1 MSVVAADFEQL
12 SDLYAAERPSYESLA
27 GQLAGA
33 LEEHLRAQGLQPVV
47 LWRAKT
53 VQSFV
58 KKALRNGYADPMAE
72 IGDKAGVRV
81 IVDFEADI
89 EVVREV
95 TQDLCTI
102 FASEAKRDAM
112 AYNELGY
119 LGLHLQV
126 QPRAEA
132 IVAADRDDLLP
143 LSAEIQVHTRA
154 QSAWAVVSHELLY
167 KAPHELSA
175 EIKRGVTRLVAL
187 VELFDAEIA
196 RFRAAIDAD
205 PDHRE
210 LALLASLDDE
220 IVRFTA
226 RRPDLA
232 LSAIVVPPLTR
243 LYGVE
248 PERLYADILKPF
260 IRSHEHE
267 LGALFH
273 AYRDDDRA
281 NPLLFQPEA
290 LLIFDLLKRDPDR
303 LREAWPSDRIPQEL
317 LESLETIWGAEL

>member
-1 MSVVAADFEQL
+1 VAAADFEQL
-12 SDLYAAERPSYESLA
+12 SDRYAAERSSYESLA
-27 GQLAGA
+27 EQLAGA
-33 LEEHLRAQGLQPVV
+33 LEERLRAHGLQPVV
-47 LWRAKT
+47 VWRAKT

-58 KKALRNGYADPMAE
+58 KKALRKGYADPMTE

-89 EVVREV
+89 DVVREV
-95 TQDLCTI
+95 AEELCTI
-102 FASEAKRDAM
+102 VASEAKRDAM

-126 QPRAEA
+126 RARRDA
-132 IVAADRDDLLP
+132 IAAADREELLA
-143 LSAEIQVHTRA
+143 LTAEIQVHTRA
-154 QSAWAVVSHELLY
+154 QSAWAVVAHELLY

-196 RFRAAIDAD
+196 RFRAAVDSD

-210 LALLASLDDE
+210 LAVVARLDDE

-232 LSAIVVPPLTR
+232 LSAMVVPPLVR
-243 LYGVE
+243 VYGVE
-248 PERLYADILKPF
+248 PERLYAEVLEPF

-267 LGALFH
+267 LKVLFD

-290 LLIFDLLKRDPDR
+290 LLIFDLLERDADR
-303 LREAWPSDRIPQEL
+303 LRDAWPADRIPLEL
-317 LESLETIWGAEL
+317 LESLASIWGTEL

>member
-1 MSVVAADFEQL
+1 MSVAAADFEQL
-12 SDLYAAERPSYESLA
+12 SDLYAAERPNYESLA

-33 LEEHLRAQGLQPVV
+33 LEEGLQARGLQPVV

-95 TQDLCTI
+95 AQELCTI
-102 FASEAKRDAM
+102 LASEAKRDAM

-126 QPRAEA
+126 RPCGEIIA
-132 IVAADRDDLLP
+132 AADHDDLLS

-205 PDHRE
+205 PDHQE
-210 LALLASLDDE
+210 LALLAPLDDE

-243 LYGVE
+243 LYSVE
-248 PERLYADILKPF
+248 PERLYADILEPF
-260 IRSHEHE
+260 IRSREHE
-267 LGALFH
+267 LKALFN
-273 AYRDDDRA
+273 AYRDDHRA

-290 LLIFDLLKRDPDR
+290 LLIFDLLERDPDR
-303 LREAWPSDRIPQEL
+303 LREAWPADRIPLEL

>member
-1 MSVVAADFEQL
+1 VADADFEQL
-12 SDLYAAERPSYESLA
+12 SDLYAGERPRYENLA
-27 GQLAGA
+27 KQLAGG
-33 LEEHLRAQGLQPVV
+33 LDEHLRARGIQPVV

-58 KKALRNGYADPMAE
+58 KKALRKAYADPMTE

-89 EVVREV
+89 EVVRDVAEE
-95 TQDLCTI
+95 LCTI
-102 FASEAKRDAM
+102 VASEAKRDAM

-126 QPRAEA
+126 RLREDTVIADDHAE
-132 IVAADRDDLLP
+132 LLP
-143 LSAEIQVHTRA
+143 LEAEIQVHTRA
-154 QSAWAVVSHELLY
+154 QSAWAVVSHDLLY

-175 EIKRGVTRLVAL
+175 EVKRGVTRLVAL

-196 RFRAAIDAD
+196 RFRAAVDSD
-205 PDHRE
+205 PDRRE
-210 LALLASLDDE
+210 LAVIAPLDDE

-226 RRPDLA
+226 RRPDSA
-232 LSAIVVPPLTR
+232 LSLILVPPLVR

-248 PERLYADILKPF
+248 PERLYDEILEPF
-260 IRSHEHE
+260 IRSHEQE
-267 LGALFH
+267 LKGLFD

-290 LLIFDLLKRDPDR
+290 LLIFDLLGRDPDR
-303 LREAWPSDRIPQEL
+303 LREAWPEDRIPAEL
-317 LESLETIWGAEL
+317 LESLETVWGTSL

>member
-1 MSVVAADFEQL
+1 MSVADADFEQL
-12 SDLYAAERPSYESLA
+12 SDRYAAERPRFENLA
-27 GQLAGA
+27 KQLARA
-33 LEEHLRAQGLQPVV
+33 LEERLRARGLQPVV
-47 LWRAKT
+47 VCRAKT

-58 KKALRNGYADPMAE
+58 KKALRKRYADPMTE

-89 EVVREV
+89 DVVREV
-95 TQDLCTI
+95 AEELCTI
-102 FASEAKRDAM
+102 VASDAKRDAM

-132 IVAADRDDLLP
+132 LVAEDRVALLP
-143 LSAEIQVHTRA
+143 LAAEIQVHTRA
-154 QSAWAVVSHELLY
+154 QSAWAVVSHDLLY
-167 KAPHELSA
+167 KAPHELSVDV
-175 EIKRGVTRLVAL
+175 KRGVTRLVAL

-196 RFRAAIDAD
+196 RFRSAIESD

-210 LALLASLDDE
+210 LAVIAPLDDE

-232 LSAIVVPPLTR
+232 LSAILVPPLAR
-243 LYGVE
+243 LYTVE
-248 PERLYADILKPF
+248 PERLYAEVLEPF

-267 LGALFH
+267 LTALFE
-273 AYRDDDRA
+273 AYREDDRA

-290 LLIFDLLKRDPDR
+290 LLIFDLLGRDPDR
-303 LREAWPSDRIPQEL
+303 LREAWPADRIPLEL
-317 LESLETIWGAEL
+317 LESLETVWGTEL

>member
-1 MSVVAADFEQL
+1 MAAADFEQL
-12 SDLYAAERPSYESLA
+12 SDRYAAERPSYESVA
-27 GQLAGA
+27 KQLAEV
-33 LEEHLRAQGLQPVV
+33 LEERLRARGLQPVV
-47 LWRAKT
+47 VWRAKT

-58 KKALRNGYADPMAE
+58 KKALRKGYRDPMTE

-89 EVVREV
+89 GVVREV
-95 TQDLCTI
+95 AEELCTI
-102 FASEAKRDAM
+102 VASEAKRDAM

-126 QPRAEA
+126 RPRADTIA
-132 IVAADRDDLLP
+132 AADRDDLLP

-167 KAPHELSA
+167 KAPHELSQ

-196 RFRAAIDAD
+196 RFRTAVDSD

-210 LALLASLDDE
+210 LALVVRLDDE

-232 LSAIVVPPLTR
+232 LSAIVVPPLVR
-243 LYGVE
+243 LYAAE
-248 PERLYADILKPF
+248 PERLYAEILEPF
-260 IRSHEHE
+260 IRSHERE
-267 LGALFH
+267 LRALFD

-290 LLIFDLLKRDPDR
+290 LLIFDLLDRDPDR
-303 LREAWPSDRIPQEL
+303 LREAWPTDRIPLEL
-317 LESLETIWGAEL
+317 LESLASVWGREL